1 MSEFPLFFKGLN
13 SPLYGWTTFFIHSR
27 RLGYL
32 HIFPVVNSAAVNMG
46 VQREFFRILI
56 SILLD
61 KYLFYPRSLGSKPTR
76 HLPKE
81 TQLVSGSTWGEPSCR
96 CHGAV
101 RAERSS
107 SPCGGQ
113 PRARGSRAASRAPW
127 RGTRG
132 CPGSEAPPSPAAL
145 LPTQVPLVKL
155 NEMPESWPRCLV
167 TVPSHQPGSRLSRAL
182 PGASSGDHGLWSLWA
197 EVLLASHI
205 MPSDDSSHGHRGN
218 WLDP

>member
-1 MSEFPLFFKGLN
+1 MD
-13 SPLYGWTTFFIHSR
+13 
-27 RLGYL
+27 
-32 HIFPVVNSAAVNMG
+32 HIFYPFTEIRLFAHLPCCEECCGEHGGAERFLPDPDFCSFG
-46 VQREFFRILI
+46 
-56 SILLD
+56 
-61 KYLFYPRSLGSKPTR
+61 YLFYPRSLGSKPAR

-81 TQLVSGSTWGEPSCR
+81 TQLVSGSTWGELSRR
-96 CHGAV
+96 CHSAV

-107 SPCGGQ
+107 SPCGRQ
-113 PRARGSRAASRAPW
+113 PRARGSRAASRARW

-145 LPTQVPLVKL
+145 LPTQVPLVKR
-155 NEMPESWPRCLV
+155 NKMPGSWPRCLV
-167 TVPSHQPGSRLSRAL
+167 TVPSCQPASRLSRAL